1 MMTRNRWQHYV
12 GDNMKRLSLVLLFFI
27 SLPTWA
33 QRQFDVE
40 VIIFKRTASPAQV
53 EEAWPNQLSP
63 INKQGAA
70 TFSNQGYLNSK
81 GVTLLP
87 ASSYQLKDDANRIAN
102 HAGFK
107 ILFHKAWR
115 QGDQGKGSA
124 PEFRILAGQNF
135 ANRYNRDGSSKSAQT
150 SNSQGFNE
158 TSVSG
163 PLYELDGTLQV
174 YVQHYLY
181 LDTSLDLKEPG
192 VKTVRV
198 TNTAQGSEN
207 ADNNASVE
215 IGHLADIQP
224 SVKKVDFLK
233 SYRLNQ
239 VRRMRSSETHYLDN
253 PLMGMIIQVRKV
265 Q

>member
-1 MMTRNRWQHYV
+1 
-12 GDNMKRLSLVLLFFI
+12 MKRLSLVLLFFI

-40 VIIFKRTASPAQV
+40 VIIFKRTTSPAQV
-53 EEAWPNQLSP
+53 EEAWPNNLAP

-70 TFSNQGYLNSK
+70 TFSNQSYLNSK
-81 GVTLLP
+81 GVRLLP
-87 ASSYQLKDDANRIAN
+87 SSSYQLNDDASRIAN
-102 HAGFK
+102 HSGFK
-107 ILFHKAWR
+107 VLFHKAWR

-135 ANRYNRDGSSKSAQT
+135 ASRFNSDGSSKSAQT
-150 SNSQGFNE
+150 TAQGFNE
-158 TSVSG
+158 TPVSG

-198 TNTAQGSEN
+198 NTSDSPLTNDNSDN
-207 ADNNASVE
+207 AGVE
-215 IGHLADIQP
+215 IGHLADIKP
-224 SVKKVDFLK
+224 NVKKVDFLK